1 MLQILLNVSSAC
13 LPKVPPFSTMN
24 GMKLLLSWFRYGC
37 LYRSFF
43 RVALEAVILRG
54 ALDASLQYE
63 TAAGCTTLKSITA
76 FTPSLSAVRRD
87 VPISAISALHGILP
101 GSMPEICATGVDG
114 MWACMCCCILCI
126 VIIYTYCM

>member
-37 LYRSFF
+37 LCRSFF

-76 FTPSLSAVRRD
+76 FTPSLSAVRSD
-87 VPISAISALHGILP
+87 VPISAISALHGTLS
-101 GSMPEICATGVDG
+101 GSMPGICAAGVDG
-114 MWACMCCCILCI
+114 MWACAAMSWNQ
-126 VIIYTYCM
+126 V